1 MNANFETAGTFAAE
15 NLFAGEFPVV
25 EDKITLAEGAGDLAA
40 GAVIAFDS
48 EGKGVLVQSDV
59 GEGGDIRRTP
69 VGVLRFPANATSADV
84 EAFIC
89 LTGDFNRAALTFGG
103 TDTAATHEA
112 ALRALCIFT
121 HKTNQGA

>member
-25 EDKITLAEGAGDLAA
+25 TKKVVVASGAGALTAGSVLALNSAGKYVLVDSGA
-40 GAVIAFDS
+40 GAT
-48 EGKGVLVQSDV
+48 
-59 GEGGDIRRTP
+59 GDIRRTP
-69 VGVLRFPANATSADV
+69 EGVLRFPVNAASADA
-84 EAFIC
+84 EAIMC
-89 LTGDFNRAALTFGG
+89 LTGDFSRAALTFGG
-103 TDTAATHEA
+103 SDTAADHEA

>member
-1 MNANFETAGTFAAE
+1 MNATFGTAGTFAAE

-25 EDKITLAEGAGDLAA
+25 DRKITLASGAGDLTA
-40 GAVIAFDS
+40 GAVIAFNA
-48 EGKGVLVQSDV
+48 EGKGVLVDS
-59 GEGGDIRRTP
+59 GAGAGGDVRRTP
-69 VGVLRFPANATSADV
+69 VGVLRFPVNATSADA
-84 EAFIC
+84 EALIC